1 MRLAAAAIRP
11 IRSNR
16 IGRAISIYITTLSEH
31 LKVAISQAHGMSPT
45 AIPPPSTHVIYRL
58 IVILDSFSKLQ
69 MLWLLLGPYRKLT
82 I

>member
-11 IRSNR
+11 ITSNG

-31 LKVAISQAHGMSPT
+31 QKVAISQAHEMSPT
-45 AIPPPSTHVIYRL
+45 AIYPPSTHLIYRL

-69 MLWLLLGPYRKLT
+69 MPWLFLDPRRKR
-82 I
+82 